1 MISVERVP
9 LNALVRTNDCCCTLN
24 ICFSKDR
31 QRDREPGV
39 FVAID
44 CNKRCLNNLKEKS
57 QNKRRDGTCV
67 AGQVLW
73 SVGGKSIGDHF
84 IFGTHKCAHKVASQ
98 FSPWKRQK
106 AMSQTIICYFLSDS
120 PAYICTL
127 LINISMKMI

>member
-1 MISVERVP
+1 M
-9 LNALVRTNDCCCTLN
+9 
-24 ICFSKDR
+24 
-31 QRDREPGV
+31 
-39 FVAID
+39 
-44 CNKRCLNNLKEKS
+44 
-57 QNKRRDGTCV
+57 

-120 PAYICTL
+120 PANIWQL
-127 LINISMKMI
+127 LINISITMIEVYTKIFIKQCILRCLVEHWKWFQICGEPQVWRWRLRQRKQISCLSPPSLLKLPKTQGYQK